1 MTGNVLF
8 PTFMNAM
15 YALPLILAWL
25 YAVAIGGWIVGRNRG
40 AGICL
45 MAAGIIELL
54 SLFLGLGSAV
64 LDNALYSSEL
74 PYEWVNV
81 LIFGRGVLRVF
92 VVLISHTLLLM
103 GIYGW
108 RQLD

>member
-1 MTGNVLF
+1 MSDNLLFPMFMNVL
-8 PTFMNAM
+8 
-15 YALPLILAWL
+15 YALPLILAWM
-25 YAVAIGGWIVGRNRG
+25 YAVGIGGWIVGRNRG

-54 SLFLGLGSAV
+54 ALFLGLGSTLVDA
-64 LDNALYSSEL
+64 ALYSSDL
-74 PYEWVNV
+74 PFEWVNV
-81 LIFGRGVLRVF
+81 LIFGRGVVRVF